1 MKHFYA
7 IRHND
12 FSWNDSDEK
21 IRDWGTA
28 EIIEYNN
35 KKERDAAV
43 TTDPYICSISAKRAH
58 YIKGGLK

>member
-28 EIIEYNN
+28 EIIEYN
-35 KKERDAAV
+35 
-43 TTDPYICSISAKRAH
+43 T
-58 YIKGGLK
+58 LF